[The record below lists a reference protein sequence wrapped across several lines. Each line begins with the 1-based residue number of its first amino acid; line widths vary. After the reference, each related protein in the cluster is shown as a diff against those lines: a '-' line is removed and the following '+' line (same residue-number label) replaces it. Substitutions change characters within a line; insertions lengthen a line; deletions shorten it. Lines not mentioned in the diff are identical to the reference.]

1 MDNDNDN
8 DFVDIIGYEGKYEI
22 NRKGDIRR
30 KGTEHCLAKCDDG
43 DGDDGYIITYLY
55 TLDANNTRRQF
66 RTHRLVALQFIPN
79 PENKPEVDHIDH
91 NRKNNHVSNLRWAT
105 HKENMENIITKIV
118 LAEGQTMTEYK
129 HDQVNN
135 NRLKNNDRFKAS
147 DKAYYEA
154 NKEHIQTKRKENF
167 LKNEE
172 ANKAAACA
180 RALAS
185 YAIRRETLLAKIDC
199 PCGGKYTL
207 MSKARHFRTTIH
219 VDYMATQNV
228 ADDTA

>member
-1 MDNDNDN
+1 MDNDN

-30 KGTEHCLAKCDDG
+30 KGRERCLAKG
-43 DGDDGYIITYLY
+43 DSGDGYIITYLY
-55 TLDANNTRRQF
+55 TLDANNTRQQIG
-66 RTHRLVALQFIPN
+66 THRLVALHFIPN
-79 PENKPEVDHIDH
+79 PENKPQVDHIDL
-91 NRKNNHVSNLRWAT
+91 NRQNNHVSNLRWVT
-105 HKENMENIITKIV
+105 HQENMQNIANKIV
-118 LAEGQTMTEYK
+118 LAEGQTMLDYK
-129 HDQVNN
+129 HDWVNN

-154 NKEHIQTKRKENF
+154 NKEHIREKRKENF

-172 ANKAAACA
+172 ANKTAACA

-185 YAIRRETLLAKIDC
+185 YAIRRDTLLAKIDC

-207 MSKARHFRTTIH
+207 MSKAKHFKTTKHI
-219 VDYMATQNV
+219 DYMKTQNV

>member
-30 KGTEHCLAKCDDG
+30 KGTEHCLAKCDNG
-43 DGDDGYIITYLY
+43 NGYIITYLY
-55 TLDANNTRRQF
+55 THDANNTRKQF
-66 RTHRLVALQFIPN
+66 KNHRLVALQFIPN

-172 ANKAAACA
+172 ANKDAACA
-180 RALAS
+180 RALAN
-185 YAIRRETLLAKIDC
+185 YAIRRDTLLAKIDC